1 MNEANVG
8 SPTKTG
14 GLARLVPILSWGR
27 HYDRKWLSKD
37 AVAGLTLWGLLVPQ
51 GMAYAGIAGLPPQA
65 GLYTLVVSLLVYAL
79 FGTSR
84 HLAVGPTS
92 ATSALLASSTLLAL
106 GLAKVDGVDPALYQ
120 AYASAFVLVTG
131 LVFLAAGFAKLGFVT
146 QFLSKPVMDGFVLGL
161 AVFVAVGQLNKVFGV
176 PKPEGNS
183 VQKLIG
189 IIRALPEANWP
200 TVVVGAVAMALLF
213 LLPRWS
219 RRIPAGL
226 VVLFSAIAVSSA
238 LDLSGRYGV
247 AVIGTLP
254 AGLPSLRFDA
264 IPLDA
269 YLGMI
274 LPAIG
279 VLLVAFSEALGVA
292 REFADRHGYE
302 VDPDQELTA
311 HAATNLVSALFGGM
325 IAAGGMSGS
334 AVKEGAGAKSQVSN
348 LIAWVAT
355 VITLLFLTPLFGS
368 LPEAV
373 LAALIIQAVWSII
386 ASRKLKRL
394 RLASRT
400 EFWFALLAMLGVVF
414 IDVLE
419 GMIIGLLSSLLFV
432 VYQTSRPHL
441 AVLGE
446 VPDIPG
452 AYSELALHP
461 ENKPVPGV
469 LIVRLDGADLLRQR
483 PHRPGPTHGPYRPGR
498 STAHRPDPRPA
509 RPVRPGPDQRRHAQ
523 CAPGRPAAPRPRGA
537 TGRRPCPRHRI
548 HAHPWNL
555 RRDPGESGPAQ
566 RERGSQ
572 ATRNDTSLLDFRGG
586 RASPILHS
594 LDICEWSCSGR
605 RGASA
610 AACESSTHRGNP
622 SRRIRN
628 RGCCRLARVRP
639 WDVLAKRAPSVR
651 EVLAWFVSRAAHA
664 GGLQRSQPIWGH
676 TG

>member
-106 GLAKVDGVDPALYQ
+106 GLAKVDGVDPVLYQ

-469 LIVRLDGADLLRQR
+469 LIVRLDGAIYYANALTVRAQL
-483 PHRPGPTHGPYRPGR
+483 
-498 STAHRPDPRPA
+498 TALI
-509 RPVRPGPDQRRHAQ
+509 DQ
-523 CAPGRPAAPRPRGA
+523 AAPPPTA
-537 TGRRPCPRHRI
+537 LI
-548 HAHPWNL
+548 LDL
-555 RRDPGESGPAQ
+555 RVQSGL
-566 RERGSQ
+566 
-572 ATRNDTSLLDFRGG
+572 DLTSVDMLNVLL
-586 RASPILHS
+586 
-594 LDICEWSCSGR
+594 
-605 RGASA
+605 
-610 AACESSTHRGNP
+610 
-622 SRRIRN
+622 
-628 RGCCRLARVRP
+628 
-639 WDVLAKRAPSVR
+639 
-651 EVLAWFVSRAAHA
+651 
-664 GGLQRSQPIWGH
+664 GGLQRRGLAVRLVDVHVPVIESMRTHGTFDVIPESQVLRNVNEAVKQLETTRPS
-676 TG
+676 

>member
-1 MNEANVG
+1 MTEANVG

-469 LIVRLDGADLLRQR
+469 LIVRLDGAIYYANALTVRAQL
-483 PHRPGPTHGPYRPGR
+483 
-498 STAHRPDPRPA
+498 TALI
-509 RPVRPGPDQRRHAQ
+509 DQ
-523 CAPGRPAAPRPRGA
+523 AAPPPTA
-537 TGRRPCPRHRI
+537 LI
-548 HAHPWNL
+548 LDL
-555 RRDPGESGPAQ
+555 RVQSGL
-566 RERGSQ
+566 
-572 ATRNDTSLLDFRGG
+572 DLTSVDMLNVLL
-586 RASPILHS
+586 
-594 LDICEWSCSGR
+594 
-605 RGASA
+605 
-610 AACESSTHRGNP
+610 
-622 SRRIRN
+622 
-628 RGCCRLARVRP
+628 
-639 WDVLAKRAPSVR
+639 
-651 EVLAWFVSRAAHA
+651 
-664 GGLQRSQPIWGH
+664 GGLQRRGLAVRLVDVHVPVIESMRTHGTFDVIPESQVLRNVNEAVKQLETTRPS
-676 TG
+676 